1 LTESIVQ
8 KDDSLSPYASGSTA
22 GSANGIVRT
31 DVPRATVEVHVPDGR
46 VLCGPR
52 HTPIGTFFKALPEWS
67 RHDPILG
74 AIVNDELRE
83 LTYPIELDARA
94 RPVKM
99 SDSDG
104 SRIYRRSVTFLLE
117 AAFEDM
123 FPTADVAIEHALS
136 SGGFYCSVV
145 NRSPLSKDEL
155 AALEAHMKE
164 LVKANLPFEGTT
176 VPLQEAIAYFEQK
189 HQDEK
194 VQLLKYR
201 NKNTLVLYRLRD
213 RRDYHHGY
221 MVPSTGYLRWFALT
235 PLAGG
240 FALRFPRRHAPSELP
255 PLPDSKKLLATFRE
269 YNSWLVRLGIETVG
283 ALNDAI
289 QANRA
294 SELVL
299 ISEALHEHRIAEIAS
314 LVMERSREARIV
326 LIAGPSSSGKTTF
339 SKRLAVQLLAQGIS
353 PFPLE
358 LDNYFLPREQTPK
371 DEKGE
376 YAFEALEALDT
387 SRLQADLQRL
397 VAGEEVQLPKFDFR
411 AGRSEPGQVVRLDKE
426 QLVILEGIHGL
437 NPRLLPAIPHEQTT
451 RIYVSCLTQLN
462 LDRQNR
468 IPTTDT
474 RLLRRIIR
482 DARDR
487 GYNAQETIG
496 RWESVRRGEKR
507 HIFPYQENADVIFN
521 SALAYELSAIRLM
534 AEPLLRQVVFGTQ
547 EYVEARRL
555 LSFLAWFLPIGED
568 LVPDNSILRE
578 FIGGSILKGFTLWQN
593 GKRHGEYPPSL

>member
-1 LTESIVQ
+1 MVQ
-8 KDDSLSPYASGSTA
+8 KNATLSSHGPGALATA
-22 GSANGIVRT
+22 GNGIVQAEG
-31 DVPRATVEVHVPDGR
+31 PRPTVEVHLPDGR
-46 VLCGPR
+46 ILCGPR
-52 HTPIGTFFKALPEWS
+52 NRPIGAFFKALPEWN

-74 AIVNDELRE
+74 AVVNDELRE
-83 LTYPIELDARA
+83 LDCPIELDSRA

-99 SDSDG
+99 SEADG

-123 FPTADVAIEHALS
+123 FPTADIAVEHALS
-136 SGGFYCSVV
+136 SGGFFCSVI
-145 NRSPLSKDEL
+145 NRPPLTKDEL
-155 AALEAHMKE
+155 AAVEAHMKE
-164 LVKANLPFEGTT
+164 LVKADLPFERQV
-176 VPLQEAIAYFEQK
+176 VPLQEAIEYFRSK

-194 VQLLKYR
+194 VQLLEYR
-201 NKNTLVLYRLRD
+201 NKGTLVLYKLRD

-235 PLAGG
+235 PMADG
-240 FALRFPRRHAPSELP
+240 FALRFPRRHAPNELP

-269 YNSWLVRLGIETVG
+269 YNNWLVRLGIENVG
-283 ALNDAI
+283 ALNNAI
-289 QANRA
+289 KANRA
-294 SELVL
+294 SELILV
-299 ISEALHEHRIAEIAS
+299 SEALHEHRIGEIAR

-339 SKRLAVQLLAQGIS
+339 SKRLTVQLLAQGIS
-353 PFPLE
+353 PYPLE
-358 LDNYFLPREQTPK
+358 LDNYFLPREETPK

-376 YAFEALEALDT
+376 YEFESLEALDT
-387 SRLQADLQRL
+387 ARLQSDLQRL
-397 VAGEEVQLPKFDFR
+397 VAGEEIQLPKFNFR
-411 AGRSEPGQVVRLDKE
+411 LGRSQPGDVVKLEKG

-437 NPRLLPAIPHEQTT
+437 NPRLLPAIAHEQTT

-468 IPTTDT
+468 ISTTDT

-487 GYNAQETIG
+487 GYNAQQTIT
-496 RWESVRRGEKR
+496 RWDSVGRGEKK

-521 SALAYELSAIRLM
+521 SALAYELSAIRQL
-534 AEPLLRQVVFGTQ
+534 AEPLLRQVVFGTP
-547 EYVEARRL
+547 EYVEAKRL
-555 LSFLAWFLPIGED
+555 LSFLQWFLPIGEG

-578 FIGGSILKGFTLWQN
+578 FIGGSILKSFTLWQN
-593 GKRHGEYPPSL
+593 GKQNGE